1 MGGLLFRTDIAKS
14 LRACL
19 ESSNEDSDKG
29 KRKNLSGNKKL
40 TFTIFPKPTEFV
52 EPSKKTL
59 HHPTAGQNNKFMQF
73 TALYYLNLCT
83 ANVLDLIGK
92 AFTRITSIHQKLL
105 HAGKIVQIKQDH
117 LNSTFPICNVSSCY
131 CYSVRKSHCIYNNVT
146 LDPGYFFPASYPF
159 SSAVSAF

>member
-1 MGGLLFRTDIAKS
+1 MSGTPAIF

-19 ESSNEDSDKG
+19 ESSDENSDEC
-29 KRKNLSGNKKL
+29 KRKNLSRDKKFA
-40 TFTIFPKPTEFV
+40 FTIFPKPAEFV
-52 EPSKKTL
+52 EPAKKAL
-59 HHPTAGQNNKFMQF
+59 HDPTTGQNNKFMQF
-73 TALYYLNLCT
+73 VALYHLNLCT
-83 ANVLDLIGK
+83 ANILDLIGK

-105 HAGKIVQIKQDH
+105 HAGKVVQIEQDH
-117 LNSTFPICNVSSCY
+117 LNGTFPICNVSSCY